1 VVGETVQLKKAGTT
15 LKGLCPF
22 HGEKT
27 ASFIVTPARE
37 TWHCFG
43 CGEGGDIFS
52 FVMRRD
58 GIAFPEALR
67 RLAQRAGV
75 EIDERTSR
83 EDARRKRLHE
93 VLDTAF
99 AFYHAVLMNSETGAP
114 ALAYLRGRG
123 FTDETIERAQLG
135 FAPPD
140 WDALVRTLER
150 KRQIGAAELT
160 EVGLAMPRRSGRG
173 VYDRFRGRVMFPIRD
188 ATGNATGLGGRIM
201 PAPPPTAAETT
212 GLAASTSGIAADQPA
227 RGAASVPD
235 SVAPSMPSAGS
246 AAEPAARSRPDA
258 APAPT
263 AAART
268 AAQPAAQPTP
278 DPDGPKYLN
287 SPATPL
293 FDKSRTLYPLDR
305 AKASIRKSGIAV
317 IVEGYTDA
325 LMAHQAGFDNVVA
338 SLGTALTPGQV
349 ALLTRYAAKKIVLA
363 YDVDPAGERAGTL
376 GVTALEQLTRQLA
389 ATDAGVELDE
399 VRVARLP
406 DGKDPDEVI
415 RETPDAWREAIR
427 TAAPIVEYLI
437 DFHARTADLRTT
449 GGRARFIDLILPTL
463 RTVRNPVLR
472 DGYLQRLRQVSGVEE
487 RVLLESLHRSPEAP
501 RGGSFGA
508 GGGAGE
514 SRISAA
520 SVLASPDAFDPKAVL
535 RAIDPVERDL
545 LRFLLSVPETQEAT
559 AERLAPT
566 DLPSQPARE
575 LWTAMRAVR
584 ADPPY
589 TTERVFARL
598 ATDPE
603 TQALLVAL
611 LERRDAGTDA
621 GTTDL
626 RVASQGIEQCLLRL
640 ELDRLEERTR
650 WTRVELGEA
659 ERANDRPAIERLM
672 TQEQHHNETRK
683 SLQRRMEQAS
693 LLSRPAAAR
702 AAGGRS

>member
-1 VVGETVQLKKAGTT
+1 MAVGVAAEVKSKLTVVDVVGETVQLKKAGTT

-27 ASFIVTPARE
+27 PSFIVTPGRE

-67 RLAQRAGV
+67 RLAQRAGG

-83 EDARRKRLHE
+83 EDAHRKRLHD

-99 AFYHAVLMNSETGAP
+99 AFYHAVLLNSETGAP

-123 FTDETIERAQLG
+123 FIDESIERAQLG

-150 KRQIGAAELT
+150 KRQIGAPELI
-160 EVGLAMPRRSGRG
+160 EAGLATPRKSGRG
-173 VYDRFRGRVMFPIRD
+173 VYDRFRGRVLFPIRD
-188 ATGNATGLGGRIM
+188 ATGNATGLGGRIL
-201 PAPPPTAAETT
+201 PAPPPPT
-212 GLAASTSGIAADQPA
+212 IATPDPA
-227 RGAASVPD
+227 L
-235 SVAPSMPSAGS
+235 
-246 AAEPAARSRPDA
+246 
-258 APAPT
+258 APAP
-263 AAART
+263 
-268 AAQPAAQPTP
+268 
-278 DPDGPKYLN
+278 DSDGPKYLN

-305 AKASIRKSGIAV
+305 AKAAIRKSGIAV

-325 LMAHQAGFDNVVA
+325 LMAHQAGFENVVA

-376 GVTALEQLTRQLA
+376 GVTALEALTRQLA

-406 DGKDPDEVI
+406 DGMDPDELI
-415 RETPDAWREAIR
+415 RDAPDAWREAIR
-427 TAAPIVEYLI
+427 TAAPIVDYLI
-437 DFHARTADLRTT
+437 EFHARTADMRTT

-487 RVLLESLHRSPEAP
+487 RVLLESLHRAPEAM
-501 RGGSFGA
+501 RGGSTGA
-508 GGGAGE
+508 GAGE
-514 SRISAA
+514 SRITAA
-520 SVLASPDAFDPKAVL
+520 SVLGSPDAFDPKAVL
-535 RAIDPVERDL
+535 RAIDPVERDI

-559 AERLAPT
+559 AERLAPA

-575 LWTAMRAVR
+575 LWAAMLAAR

-589 TTERVFARL
+589 TTERVFVRL
-598 ATDPE
+598 AADPE

-621 GTTDL
+621 GTTDP
-626 RVASQGIEQCLLRL
+626 RVATQGIEQCLLRL

-650 WTRVELGEA
+650 WTRMELGEA
-659 ERANDRPAIERLM
+659 ERTNDREAIERLM

-693 LLSRPAAAR
+693 LLGRPAAAR

>member
-1 VVGETVQLKKAGTT
+1 MAVGVAAEVKSKLTVVDVVGETVQLRKAGTT

-22 HGEKT
+22 HAEKT
-27 ASFIVTPARE
+27 PSFIVTPARE

-43 CGEGGDIFS
+43 CGDGGDIFS

-83 EDARRKRLHE
+83 EDAHRKRLHE

-99 AFYHAVLMNSETGAP
+99 AFYHAVLVGSETGAA
-114 ALAYLRGRG
+114 ALAYLHGRG

-135 FAPPD
+135 YAPPD

-150 KRQIGAAELT
+150 KRQIGAPELV
-160 EVGLAMPRRSGRG
+160 EVGLATPRRSSRG
-173 VYDRFRGRVMFPIRD
+173 VYDRFRGRVLFPIRD
-188 ATGNATGLGGRIM
+188 ATGNATGLGGRIL
-201 PAPPPTAAETT
+201 PAPP
-212 GLAASTSGIAADQPA
+212 TS
-227 RGAASVPD
+227 
-235 SVAPSMPSAGS
+235 APSP
-246 AAEPAARSRPDA
+246 
-258 APAPT
+258 APAVEPE
-263 AAART
+263 
-268 AAQPAAQPTP
+268 
-278 DPDGPKYLN
+278 GPKYLN

-305 AKASIRKSGIAV
+305 AKAAIRKSGIAV

-338 SLGTALTPGQV
+338 SLGTALTPRQV

-376 GVTALEQLTRQLA
+376 SVTALEQLTRQLA
-389 ATDAGVELDE
+389 AADAGVELDE

-406 DGKDPDEVI
+406 DGTDPDELI
-415 RETPDAWREAIR
+415 RDAPDAWREAIR
-427 TAAPIVEYLI
+427 TAAPIVDYLI
-437 DFHARTADLRTT
+437 DFHARSADMRTT

-487 RVLLESLHRSPEAP
+487 RVLLESLHRAPESA
-501 RGGSFGA
+501 RGGSA
-508 GGGAGE
+508 GSGAGE
-514 SRISAA
+514 SRITAA
-520 SVLASPDAFDPKAVL
+520 SVLGSPDAFDPKAVL

-545 LRFLLSVPETQEAT
+545 LRFLLSVPETQEET
-559 AERLAPT
+559 AARLAPS

-575 LWTAMRAVR
+575 LWTAMLALRD
-584 ADPPY
+584 DPPY

-598 ATDPE
+598 AADPE

-621 GTTDL
+621 GTTDP

-650 WTRVELGEA
+650 WTRLELGEA
-659 ERANDRPAIERLM
+659 ERANDRAAIEHLM
-672 TQEQHHNETRK
+672 TQERHHNETRK

>member
-1 VVGETVQLKKAGTT
+1 MAVGVAAEVKSKLTVVDVVGETVQLRKAGTT

-22 HGEKT
+22 HAEKT
-27 ASFIVTPARE
+27 PSFIVTPARE

-43 CGEGGDIFS
+43 CGDGGDIFS

-83 EDARRKRLHE
+83 EDAHRKRLHE

-99 AFYHAVLMNSETGAP
+99 AFYHAVLVGSETGAA
-114 ALAYLRGRG
+114 ALAYLHGRG

-135 FAPPD
+135 YAPPD

-150 KRQIGAAELT
+150 KRQIGAPELV
-160 EVGLAMPRRSGRG
+160 EVGLATSRRSSRG
-173 VYDRFRGRVMFPIRD
+173 VYDRFRGRVLFPIRD
-188 ATGNATGLGGRIM
+188 ATGNATGLGGRIL
-201 PAPPPTAAETT
+201 PAPP
-212 GLAASTSGIAADQPA
+212 TS
-227 RGAASVPD
+227 
-235 SVAPSMPSAGS
+235 APSP
-246 AAEPAARSRPDA
+246 
-258 APAPT
+258 APAVEPE
-263 AAART
+263 
-268 AAQPAAQPTP
+268 
-278 DPDGPKYLN
+278 GPKYLN

-305 AKASIRKSGIAV
+305 AKAAIRKSGIAV

-376 GVTALEQLTRQLA
+376 GVTALEALTRQLA

-406 DGKDPDEVI
+406 DGKDPDELI
-415 RETPDAWREAIR
+415 RDAPDAWREAIR
-427 TAAPIVEYLI
+427 TAAPIVDYLI
-437 DFHARTADLRTT
+437 DFHARTADMRTT

-487 RVLLESLHRSPEAP
+487 RVLLESLHRAPEAV
-501 RGGSFGA
+501 RGGSTGA
-508 GGGAGE
+508 GAGE
-514 SRISAA
+514 SRITAA
-520 SVLASPDAFDPKAVL
+520 SVLGSPDAFDPKAVL
-535 RAIDPVERDL
+535 RAIDPVERDI

-559 AERLAPT
+559 AERLAPA

-575 LWTAMRAVR
+575 LWAAMLAAR

-589 TTERVFARL
+589 TTERVFVRL
-598 ATDPE
+598 AADPE

-621 GTTDL
+621 GTTDP
-626 RVASQGIEQCLLRL
+626 RVATQGIEQCLLRL

-650 WTRVELGEA
+650 WTRMELGEA
-659 ERANDRPAIERLM
+659 ERTNDREAIERLM

-693 LLSRPAAAR
+693 LLGRPAAAR

>member
-1 VVGETVQLKKAGTT
+1 MAVGVAAEVKSKLTVVDVVGETVQLKKAGTT

-27 ASFIVTPARE
+27 PSFIVTPGRE

-83 EDARRKRLHE
+83 EDAHRKRLHD

-99 AFYHAVLMNSETGAP
+99 AFYHAVLLNSETGAP

-123 FTDETIERAQLG
+123 FTDESIERAQLG
-135 FAPPD
+135 FAPSD

-150 KRQIGAAELT
+150 KRQIGAPELI
-160 EVGLAMPRRSGRG
+160 EVGLATPRKSGRG
-173 VYDRFRGRVMFPIRD
+173 VYDRFRGRVLFPIRD
-188 ATGNATGLGGRIM
+188 ATGNATGLGGRIL
-201 PAPPPTAAETT
+201 PAAPPTAIAVPPTAT
-212 GLAASTSGIAADQPA
+212 AAGEPPA
-227 RGAASVPD
+227 T
-235 SVAPSMPSAGS
+235 
-246 AAEPAARSRPDA
+246 
-258 APAPT
+258 APT
-263 AAART
+263 SAT
-268 AAQPAAQPTP
+268 GSGPAP

-305 AKASIRKSGIAV
+305 AKAAIRKSGIAV

-325 LMAHQAGFDNVVA
+325 LMAHQAGFENVVA

-376 GVTALEQLTRQLA
+376 GVTALEALTRQLA

-406 DGKDPDEVI
+406 DGKDPDELI
-415 RETPDAWREAIR
+415 RDAPDAWREAIR
-427 TAAPIVEYLI
+427 TAAPIVDYLI
-437 DFHARTADLRTT
+437 DFHARTADMRTT

-487 RVLLESLHRSPEAP
+487 RVLLESLHRAPEAV
-501 RGGSFGA
+501 RGGST

-514 SRISAA
+514 SRITAA
-520 SVLASPDAFDPKAVL
+520 SVLGSPDAFDPKAVL
-535 RAIDPVERDL
+535 RAIDPVERDI

-559 AERLAPT
+559 AERLAPA

-575 LWTAMRAVR
+575 LWAAMLAAR

-589 TTERVFARL
+589 TTERVFVRL
-598 ATDPE
+598 AADPE

-611 LERRDAGTDA
+611 LERRDAGSDA
-621 GTTDL
+621 GTTDP
-626 RVASQGIEQCLLRL
+626 RVATQGIEQCLLRL

-650 WTRVELGEA
+650 WTRMELGEA
-659 ERANDRPAIERLM
+659 ERTNDREGIERLM
-672 TQEQHHNETRK
+672 TQEQHHNESRK

-693 LLSRPAAAR
+693 LLGRPAAAR

>member
-1 VVGETVQLKKAGTT
+1 MTVGVAAEVKSKLTVVDVVGETVQLKKAGTT

-27 ASFIVTPARE
+27 PSFIVTPARE

-58 GIAFPEALR
+58 GITFPEALR

-83 EDARRKRLHE
+83 EDAHRKRLHD
-93 VLDTAF
+93 VLDTSF
-99 AFYHAVLMNSETGAP
+99 AFYHAVLMNSETGAA

-123 FTDETIERAQLG
+123 FTDESIERAQLG

-173 VYDRFRGRVMFPIRD
+173 VYDRFRGRVLFPIRD
-188 ATGNATGLGGRIM
+188 ATGNATGLGGRIL
-201 PAPPPTAAETT
+201 PAAPPKAGEQPTE
-212 GLAASTSGIAADQPA
+212 G
-227 RGAASVPD
+227 
-235 SVAPSMPSAGS
+235 
-246 AAEPAARSRPDA
+246 EP

-263 AAART
+263 ASART
-268 AAQPAAQPTP
+268 AAQPAP

-305 AKASIRKSGIAV
+305 AKAAIRKSGIAV

-415 RETPDAWREAIR
+415 RDAPDTWREAIR
-427 TAAPIVEYLI
+427 TALPIVEYLI
-437 DFHARTADLRTT
+437 EFHARSADMRTT

-472 DGYLQRLRQVSGVEE
+472 DGYLQQLRQVSGVEE
-487 RVLLESLHRSPEAP
+487 RVLLESLHRAPEAA
-501 RGGSFGA
+501 RGGSFGP
-508 GGGAGE
+508 GAGE
-514 SRISAA
+514 GRISAA

-559 AERLAPT
+559 AERLAPA

-575 LWTAMRAVR
+575 LWTAMLALRD
-584 ADPPY
+584 DPPY

-598 ATDPE
+598 AADPE

-621 GTTDL
+621 GTTDP
-626 RVASQGIEQCLLRL
+626 RVASQGIEQCLLRM

-659 ERANDRPAIERLM
+659 ERANDRPTIERLM

-702 AAGGRS
+702 AAGGRP

>member
-1 VVGETVQLKKAGTT
+1 MTVGVAAEVKGKLTVVDVVGETVQLKKAGTT

-27 ASFIVTPARE
+27 PSFIVTPARE

-99 AFYHAVLMNSETGAP
+99 AFYHAVLMNSETGAA

-123 FTDETIERAQLG
+123 FTDESIERAQLG

-173 VYDRFRGRVMFPIRD
+173 VYDRFRGRVLFPIRD

-201 PAPPPTAAETT
+201 PAPPQSA
-212 GLAASTSGIAADQPA
+212 GDQPPLA
-227 RGAASVPD
+227 GDHPALDPATAPD
-235 SVAPSMPSAGS
+235 
-246 AAEPAARSRPDA
+246 
-258 APAPT
+258 PT
-263 AAART
+263 
-268 AAQPAAQPTP
+268 AQPAAGEQSARQPAAARARTASQPAP

-305 AKASIRKSGIAV
+305 AKAAIRKSGIAV

-415 RETPDAWREAIR
+415 RETPDTWREAIR

-437 DFHARTADLRTT
+437 EFHARSADMRTT

-472 DGYLQRLRQVSGVEE
+472 DGYLQQLRQVSGVEE
-487 RVLLESLHRSPEAP
+487 RVLLESLHRAPEVA

-508 GGGAGE
+508 GPGAGE

-520 SVLASPDAFDPKAVL
+520 SVLSSPDAFDPKAVL
-535 RAIDPVERDL
+535 RAIDPVERDI
-545 LRFLLSVPETQEAT
+545 LRFLLSVPETLEAT
-559 AERLAPT
+559 AERLAPA

-575 LWTAMRAVR
+575 LWAAMLATRE
-584 ADPPY
+584 DPPY

-598 ATDPE
+598 AADAE

-640 ELDRLEERTR
+640 ELDRLEEATR

-659 ERANDRPAIERLM
+659 ERTNDRPAIERLM
-672 TQEQHHNETRK
+672 IQEQQHNETRK

-702 AAGGRS
+702 TAGGRL

>member
-1 VVGETVQLKKAGTT
+1 MAVGVAAEVKSKLTVVDVVSETVQLKKAGTT

-27 ASFIVTPARE
+27 PSFIVTPGRE

-83 EDARRKRLHE
+83 EDAHRKRLHD

-99 AFYHAVLMNSETGAP
+99 AFYHAVLLNSETGAP

-123 FTDETIERAQLG
+123 FADESIERAQLG

-150 KRQIGAAELT
+150 KRQIGAPELI
-160 EVGLAMPRRSGRG
+160 EAGLATPRKSGRG
-173 VYDRFRGRVMFPIRD
+173 VYDRFRGRVLFPIRD
-188 ATGNATGLGGRIM
+188 ATGNATGLGGRIL
-201 PAPPPTAAETT
+201 PAPPPPT
-212 GLAASTSGIAADQPA
+212 IA
-227 RGAASVPD
+227 VPD
-235 SVAPSMPSAGS
+235 
-246 AAEPAARSRPDA
+246 PAL
-258 APAPT
+258 APAP
-263 AAART
+263 
-268 AAQPAAQPTP
+268 
-278 DPDGPKYLN
+278 DSDGPKYLN

-305 AKASIRKSGIAV
+305 AKAAIRKSGIAV

-325 LMAHQAGFDNVVA
+325 LMAHQAGFENVVA

-376 GVTALEQLTRQLA
+376 GVTALEALTRQLA

-406 DGKDPDEVI
+406 DGKDPDELI
-415 RETPDAWREAIR
+415 RDAPDAWREAIR
-427 TAAPIVEYLI
+427 TAAPIVDYLI
-437 DFHARTADLRTT
+437 DFHARTADMRTT

-487 RVLLESLHRSPEAP
+487 RVLLESLHRAPEAV
-501 RGGSFGA
+501 RGGSTGA
-508 GGGAGE
+508 GAGE
-514 SRISAA
+514 SRITAA
-520 SVLASPDAFDPKAVL
+520 SVLGSPDAFDPKAVL
-535 RAIDPVERDL
+535 RAIDPVERDI

-559 AERLAPT
+559 AERLAPA

-575 LWTAMRAVR
+575 LWAAMLAAR

-589 TTERVFARL
+589 TTERVFVRL
-598 ATDPE
+598 AADPE

-621 GTTDL
+621 GTTDP
-626 RVASQGIEQCLLRL
+626 RVATQGIEQCLLRL

-650 WTRVELGEA
+650 WTRMELGEA
-659 ERANDRPAIERLM
+659 ERTNDREAIERLM
-672 TQEQHHNETRK
+672 SQEQHHNETRK

-693 LLSRPAAAR
+693 LLGRPAAAR

>member
-1 VVGETVQLKKAGTT
+1 MTVGVAAEVKSKLTVVDVVGETVQLKKAGTT

-27 ASFIVTPARE
+27 PSFIVTPARE

-58 GIAFPEALR
+58 GITFPEALR

-83 EDARRKRLHE
+83 EDAHRKRLHD
-93 VLDTAF
+93 VLDTSF
-99 AFYHAVLMNSETGAP
+99 AFYHAVLMNSETGAA

-123 FTDETIERAQLG
+123 FTDESIERAQLG

-173 VYDRFRGRVMFPIRD
+173 VYDRFRGRVLFPIRD
-188 ATGNATGLGGRIM
+188 ATGNATGLGGRIL
-201 PAPPPTAAETT
+201 PAAPPKAGEQPTE
-212 GLAASTSGIAADQPA
+212 G
-227 RGAASVPD
+227 
-235 SVAPSMPSAGS
+235 
-246 AAEPAARSRPDA
+246 EP

-263 AAART
+263 ASART
-268 AAQPAAQPTP
+268 AAQPAP

-305 AKASIRKSGIAV
+305 AKAAIRKSGIAV

-349 ALLTRYAAKKIVLA
+349 ALLPRYAAKKIVLA
-363 YDVDPAGERAGTL
+363 YDVDPAGQRAGTL

-415 RETPDAWREAIR
+415 RDAPDTWREAIR
-427 TAAPIVEYLI
+427 TALPIVEYLI
-437 DFHARTADLRTT
+437 EFHARSADMRTT

-472 DGYLQRLRQVSGVEE
+472 DGYLQQLRQVSGVEE
-487 RVLLESLHRSPEAP
+487 RVLLESLHRAPEAA
-501 RGGSFGA
+501 RGGSFGP
-508 GGGAGE
+508 GAGE
-514 SRISAA
+514 GRISAA

-559 AERLAPT
+559 AERLAPA

-575 LWTAMRAVR
+575 LWTAMLALRD
-584 ADPPY
+584 DPPY

-598 ATDPE
+598 AADPE

-621 GTTDL
+621 GTTDP
-626 RVASQGIEQCLLRL
+626 RVASQGIEQCLLRM

-659 ERANDRPAIERLM
+659 ERANDRPTIERLM

>member
-1 VVGETVQLKKAGTT
+1 LTVGVAAEVKSKLTVVDVVGETVQLKKAGTT

-27 ASFIVTPARE
+27 PSFIVTPARE

-58 GIAFPEALR
+58 GITFPEALR

-83 EDARRKRLHE
+83 EDAHRKRLHD
-93 VLDTAF
+93 VLDTSF
-99 AFYHAVLMNSETGAP
+99 AFYHAVLMNSETGAA

-123 FTDETIERAQLG
+123 FTDESIERAQLG

-173 VYDRFRGRVMFPIRD
+173 VYDRFRGRVLFPIRD
-188 ATGNATGLGGRIM
+188 ATGNSTGLGGRI
-201 PAPPPTAAETT
+201 
-212 GLAASTSGIAADQPA
+212 L
-227 RGAASVPD
+227 
-235 SVAPSMPSAGS
+235 
-246 AAEPAARSRPDA
+246 PAA
-258 APAPT
+258 APT
-263 AAART
+263 AGDRAPT
-268 AAQPAAQPTP
+268 TGEQPGAMEPAHAGGPAP

-305 AKASIRKSGIAV
+305 AKAAIRKSGIAV

-389 ATDAGVELDE
+389 ASDAGVELDE

-415 RETPDAWREAIR
+415 RDAPDTWREAIR
-427 TAAPIVEYLI
+427 TALPIVEYLI
-437 DFHARTADLRTT
+437 EFHARSADMRTT
-449 GGRARFIDLILPTL
+449 GGRARFTDLILPTL

-472 DGYLQRLRQVSGVEE
+472 DGYLQHLRQVSGVEE
-487 RVLLESLHRSPEAP
+487 RVLLESLHRAPEVA
-501 RGGSFGA
+501 RGGSFGP
-508 GGGAGE
+508 GAGE
-514 SRISAA
+514 GRISAA

-545 LRFLLSVPETQEAT
+545 LRFLLSVPETQGAT
-559 AERLAPT
+559 AERLAPA

-575 LWTAMRAVR
+575 LWTAMLALRD
-584 ADPPY
+584 DPPY

-598 ATDPE
+598 AADPE

-621 GTTDL
+621 GTTDP
-626 RVASQGIEQCLLRL
+626 RVASQGIEQCLLRM

-659 ERANDRPAIERLM
+659 ERANDRPTIERLM

>member
-1 VVGETVQLKKAGTT
+1 LAVGVAAEVKSKLTVVDVVGETVQLKKAGTT

-27 ASFIVTPARE
+27 PSFIVTPGRE

-83 EDARRKRLHE
+83 EDAHRKRLHD

-99 AFYHAVLMNSETGAP
+99 AFYHAVLLNSETGAP

-123 FTDETIERAQLG
+123 FADESIERAQLG

-150 KRQIGAAELT
+150 KRQIGAPELI
-160 EVGLAMPRRSGRG
+160 EAGLATPRKSGRG
-173 VYDRFRGRVMFPIRD
+173 VYDRFRGRVLFPIRD
-188 ATGNATGLGGRIM
+188 ATGNATGLGGRIL
-201 PAPPPTAAETT
+201 PAPPPPT
-212 GLAASTSGIAADQPA
+212 IATPDPA
-227 RGAASVPD
+227 L
-235 SVAPSMPSAGS
+235 
-246 AAEPAARSRPDA
+246 
-258 APAPT
+258 APA
-263 AAART
+263 
-268 AAQPAAQPTP
+268 P

-305 AKASIRKSGIAV
+305 AKAAIRKSGIAV

-325 LMAHQAGFDNVVA
+325 LMAHQAGFENVVA

-376 GVTALEQLTRQLA
+376 GVTALEALTRQLA

-406 DGKDPDEVI
+406 DGMDPDELI
-415 RETPDAWREAIR
+415 RDAPDAWREAIR
-427 TAAPIVEYLI
+427 TAAPIVDYLI
-437 DFHARTADLRTT
+437 DFHARTADMRTT

-487 RVLLESLHRSPEAP
+487 RVLLESLHRAPEAV
-501 RGGSFGA
+501 RGGSTGA
-508 GGGAGE
+508 GAGE
-514 SRISAA
+514 SRITAA
-520 SVLASPDAFDPKAVL
+520 SVLGSPDAFDPKAVL
-535 RAIDPVERDL
+535 RAIDPVERDI

-559 AERLAPT
+559 AERLAPA

-575 LWTAMRAVR
+575 LWAAMLAAR

-589 TTERVFARL
+589 TTERVFVRL
-598 ATDPE
+598 AADPE

-621 GTTDL
+621 GTTDP
-626 RVASQGIEQCLLRL
+626 RVATQGIEQCLLRL

-650 WTRVELGEA
+650 WTRMELGEA
-659 ERANDRPAIERLM
+659 ERTNDREAIERLM

-693 LLSRPAAAR
+693 LLGRPAAAR